1 MSTDLIAS
9 AQLRSDLLTHRYSY
23 SESEWEIR
31 LRPPLRF
38 QAPREYLLVHNWRR
52 LIAEIETKLFFKIFF
67 VFLRLLSLLMYV
79 FHNHVCVIL
88 RVCVNFNV
96 WYIRSY
102 ASLGNDNIFV
112 WREQATDYRLL
123 FLKNFV
129 CFISPLAVLPFCI
142 SCIAAHLVKWFCSS
156 VMFTHRK
163 PFDALCSA

>member
-1 MSTDLIAS
+1 MIFWLIGTHILNLNEKSDYGRHFVFMHRENIYLCTTDVDCLQKLKQNCS
-9 AQLRSDLLTHRYSY
+9 SRYSLY
-23 SESEWEIR
+23 
-31 LRPPLRF
+31 
-38 QAPREYLLVHNWRR
+38 
-52 LIAEIETKLFFKIFF
+52 FF
-67 VFLRLLSLLMYV
+67 VCLSLLMYV
-79 FHNHVCVIL
+79 FDNYVCVIL